1 MAKITIDDN
10 KAKRVAYYVACTFL
24 LGCYAMRNLANG
36 KDKEMWMGLYVEVW
50 KELSKKL
57 DDAFN
62 RKSSIEIIFNAS
74 EYIEHYV
81 EPKEAA
87 EKPGECFTE
96 YLLGGAFLQGC
107 IAHRKLD
114 DGALQEIVN
123 DVASKMYTL
132 FKEGVFKL
140 IKVC

>member
-1 MAKITIDDN
+1 MSKITIDEN
-10 KAKRVAYYVACTFL
+10 TAKRVAYYVAFTFL
-24 LGCYAMRNLANG
+24 LDCRSMRNLTHSE
-36 KDKEMWMGLYVEVW
+36 DKKMWMGLYVDVW
-50 KELSKKL
+50 KEFSGKL

-62 RKSSIEIIFNAS
+62 RKSNIEILLISS
-74 EYIEHYV
+74 EHMDDYV

-87 EKPGECFTE
+87 EKPGGCIAE

-114 DGALQEIVN
+114 VAASQEIAN
-123 DVASKMYTL
+123 DVASRMYAL
-132 FKEGVFKL
+132 LKEGVYQL